1 MPETN
6 RIQRDQATILA
17 IIKYVLITAIAVG
30 VIFVSFKLFIIVL
43 PFVAGLVLARSSIAL
58 ANKFHPL
65 MSKQGRAMSKSSAGQ
80 KPSSQKEK
88 KAAAK
93 RDAMVAKSRATDAK
107 DKTGPADAETIIPD
121 ELGAAPEPELDAP
134 PALLNVRWA
143 VSFYIILV
151 IALVA
156 MIVAVVFASVAQ
168 LRELAA
174 YIPKFLSET
183 DLATLLITPI
193 RGLEGLLGDFLDNQT
208 LAMIQQALVDW
219 QSTLVDSIPKLVTVI
234 LNSLGGIVGALP
246 AVFLAIIVILLSGY
260 YFITD
265 SANLYRFLV
274 RSINNKAFLDKT
286 VNLFNVL
293 SRTLLRVIGGYM
305 LLLIITFVMVLIG
318 LLIIGMPYAVILAL
332 VAAIVDFLP
341 VLGLS
346 ATMIPIAIYLFI
358 NGQIWAGIGALII
371 FFVVTMIRRF
381 IEPPILGNALRLHPM
396 ATLFSMIVGVAI
408 YGLGGILVGPVIM
421 VIAKEI
427 FSQFGFDT
435 KLRRITGD
443 LLTRILD

>member
-6 RIQRDQATILA
+6 KIQRDQATILA

-30 VIFVSFKLFIIVL
+30 VVYISFRLFILVL
-43 PFVAGLVLARSSIAL
+43 PFIAGLVLARTSIAL
-58 ANKFHPL
+58 ANKVHPL
-65 MSKQGRAMSKSSAGQ
+65 MN
-80 KPSSQKEK
+80 KPGKV
-88 KAAAK
+88 AARKNASLK
-93 RDAMVAKSRATDAK
+93 IKTSRAAVKRKKKPD
-107 DKTGPADAETIIPD
+107 TIIPD
-121 ELGAAPEPELDAP
+121 ELEPGIVTELDAP

-143 VSFYIILV
+143 VGFYIILV
-151 IALVA
+151 ITLIAMVA
-156 MIVAVVFASVAQ
+156 AVIFASVAQ
-168 LRELAA
+168 LRELATF
-174 YIPKFLSET
+174 IPKFLSET
-183 DLATLLITPI
+183 DLSTLLIAPI
-193 RGLEGLLGDFLDNQT
+193 SGLQGLLGDFLDNKT

-219 QSTLVDSIPKLVTVI
+219 QNSLLDSIPKLVSAI
-234 LNSLGGIVGALP
+234 LNSLGGVVGALP
-246 AVFLAIIVILLSGY
+246 AVFLTIIVILLSGY

-265 SANLYRFLV
+265 SANLYRFLD
-274 RSINNKAFLDKT
+274 RSINNKSFLEKS
-286 VNLFNVL
+286 VSLFNIL

-305 LLLIITFVMVLIG
+305 LLLIITFVMVLVG

-358 NGQIWAGIGALII
+358 NGNIWGGIGAVII
-371 FFVVTMIRRF
+371 FLIVTLIRRF

-408 YGLGGILVGPVIM
+408 YGLGGVLVGPVIM

-435 KLRRITGD
+435 KFRRITGD

>member
-6 RIQRDQATILA
+6 KIQRDQATILA
-17 IIKYVLITAIAVG
+17 IIKYVLITAISVG

-43 PFVAGLVLARSSIAL
+43 PFVAGLVLARTSIAL

-65 MSKQGRAMSKSSAGQ
+65 MSKEGRAMSKSASGKGSAG
-80 KPSSQKEK
+80 QKEK
-88 KAAAK
+88 KARKASAKTDTSIFKSKTAPAA
-93 RDAMVAKSRATDAK
+93 
-107 DKTGPADAETIIPD
+107 AETIIPD
-121 ELGAAPEPELDAP
+121 ELGDAPEPELDAP

-143 VSFYIILV
+143 VSFYVILV
-151 IALVA
+151 ITLVA
-156 MIVAVVFASVAQ
+156 MIIAVIFASVAQ

-183 DLATLLITPI
+183 DLATLLIAPI

-208 LAMIQQALVDW
+208 VSMIQQALVDW
-219 QSTLVDSIPKLVTVI
+219 QNSLVDSIPKLVTVI
-234 LNSLGGIVGALP
+234 LNSLGGFVGSLP
-246 AVFLAIIVILLSGY
+246 AIFLAIIVILLSGY

-265 SANLYRFLV
+265 SANLYRFLD
-274 RSINNKAFLDKT
+274 RSINNRAFLNKT

-346 ATMIPIAIYLFI
+346 ATMLPIAAYLII

-408 YGLGGILVGPVIM
+408 YGLGGVLVGPVIM